1 MDLLYPDSTLYGC
14 NIIAWHFS
22 ARYGALAPFG
32 WRVGI
37 DHPALQLTV
46 LRKPYEM
53 LLRSYCPTSGAR
65 SLAREAAA
73 RRFLTVRL
81 YAGRFS
87 LVLSFAGTKER
98 T

>member
-1 MDLLYPDSTLYGC
+1 M
-14 NIIAWHFS
+14 
-22 ARYGALAPFG
+22 
-32 WRVGI
+32 GI

-87 LVLSFAGTKER
+87 LLLYFDDTKESSLINTIQSAILYPSIHSAVR
-98 T
+98 